1 MQTLLP
7 EGKRLKVV
15 ISTAGRFHLFALA
28 RELERRDYLE
38 RIYSG
43 FIWSALARESVLR
56 DKVTTFPW
64 FRTPYMALGRSPV
77 APPRPFLRWLE
88 TMSCVAQDAYVARR
102 LPDCDVFIGHDG
114 AGLATGRKAK
124 RRGTVY
130 IADTGTT
137 HVAFRAALLREE
149 FATYG
154 LDYRI
159 DNETIHR
166 RQIEEYEAADAVVVP
181 STFVKQSFVQQG
193 FPADRLRVIPYGV
206 RTTHFRNVSRPP
218 GDRFRV
224 LFVGALSIRK
234 GARYLFQAF
243 HELPHRMKELVIVGT
258 VHDEVRPL
266 AAEFRDLNVKFLGVV
281 PNTKLNQLYSSSHAF
296 VLPSVEEGLAMV
308 MAEALACGCPVI
320 ASESTGAADLFTN
333 GREGFIVPA
342 RDPFAIRDCLT
353 CLADEPELRER
364 MSSAAIERV
373 KSLNEWG
380 AYSEAYVDLL
390 RGLIRANG
398 SAESKVF
405 PREADCAHGQ
415 RRAQRWN

>member
-1 MQTLLP
+1 
-7 EGKRLKVV
+7 
-15 ISTAGRFHLFALA
+15 
-28 RELERRDYLE
+28 
-38 RIYSG
+38 
-43 FIWSALARESVLR
+43 
-56 DKVTTFPW
+56 
-64 FRTPYMALGRSPV
+64 
-77 APPRPFLRWLE
+77 
-88 TMSCVAQDAYVARR
+88 
-102 LPDCDVFIGHDG
+102 
-114 AGLATGRKAK
+114 
-124 RRGTVY
+124 
-130 IADTGTT
+130 
-137 HVAFRAALLREE
+137 
-149 FATYG
+149 
-154 LDYRI
+154 
-159 DNETIHR
+159 
-166 RQIEEYEAADAVVVP
+166 
-181 STFVKQSFVQQG
+181 
-193 FPADRLRVIPYGV
+193 
-206 RTTHFRNVSRPP
+206 
-218 GDRFRV
+218 
-224 LFVGALSIRK
+224 
-234 GARYLFQAF
+234 
-243 HELPHRMKELVIVGT
+243 
-258 VHDEVRPL
+258 VRPL